1 MTSLDVVAIGES
13 LGLLVPDR
21 PGRLAHVPHLRLGFG
36 GAESNVAIGVARLGG
51 RSAWVGRVG
60 GDGLGEL
67 VTRGIRAEG
76 VEVHASV
83 DPDAA
88 TALMIKERPRPGSSR
103 VTYYRSVQA
112 GSRLTAA
119 DIPDGVIERAA
130 ILHVTGISAGLGEG
144 PLAAVHAAIDR
155 AKAAGVT
162 VSFDV
167 NHRSALW
174 RNGNGRDA
182 AAAYRELAARSDIVF
197 AGDDEAALV
206 TGRRDP
212 REQLEAIRALGVA
225 CAVIKLGE
233 HGAIA
238 SEGDTVSA
246 RDAVRVDVVDTVG
259 AGDAFVAGWLA
270 ETAAGASLEH
280 RLETAVQCGALAC
293 TVDGDWEAA
302 PTRADV
308 TALATPGADPVQR

>member
-1 MTSLDVVAIGES
+1 M
-13 LGLLVPDR
+13 
-21 PGRLAHVPHLRLGFG
+21 
-36 GAESNVAIGVARLGG
+36 
-51 RSAWVGRVG
+51 
-60 GDGLGEL
+60 
-67 VTRGIRAEG
+67 
-76 VEVHASV
+76 
-83 DPDAA
+83 
-88 TALMIKERPRPGSSR
+88 
-103 VTYYRSVQA
+103 
-112 GSRLTAA
+112 
-119 DIPDGVIERAA
+119 
-130 ILHVTGISAGLGEG
+130 
-144 PLAAVHAAIDR
+144 HAAIDR

-174 RNGNGRDA
+174 RNASDGNDDGNVGNGGNGSNGRDA
-182 AAAYRELAARSDIVF
+182 GAAYRELAARSDIVF

-206 TGRRDP
+206 TGRHDP
-212 REQLEAIRALGVA
+212 REQLDAIRALGVT

-238 SEGDTVSA
+238 SEGETVSA

-308 TALATPGADPVQR
+308 VTLATPGADPVQR